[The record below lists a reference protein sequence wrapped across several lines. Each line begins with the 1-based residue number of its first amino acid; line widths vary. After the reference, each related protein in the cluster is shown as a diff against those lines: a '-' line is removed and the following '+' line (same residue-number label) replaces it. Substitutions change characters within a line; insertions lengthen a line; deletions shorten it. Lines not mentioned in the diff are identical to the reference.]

1 MLKRS
6 ESWILKGPRGGG
18 DSRGLHA
25 PAAGVGRKRCD
36 LLVWGSS
43 AASPLWLGAIWRL
56 YQDEHVWGRKITES
70 FSRSKKLLK
79 HSIFFSVIEL
89 LHIPI

>member
-1 MLKRS
+1 MLKLS
-6 ESWILKGPRGGG
+6 ECRILKGPRGGG
-18 DSRGLHA
+18 DARGLHA

-56 YQDEHVWGRKITES
+56 YHDEQVGGR
-70 FSRSKKLLK
+70 KLLK
-79 HSIFFSVIEL
+79 AFLDPENYWNIRLFSVIEL
-89 LHIPI
+89 LHIRI